1 MTSNAKF
8 TLILP
13 CKELISSNNT
23 GFLGILTR
31 CFVQDQQVFNLMTVL
46 HCIQYVQAIVKVDF
60 SNKTFLMKTNKKY
73 LANAKWLI

>member
-23 GFLGILTR
+23 GILGILTR